1 MSVLHM
7 MNDKRQLFPGNPECS
22 THCEQNQERNLKRRR
37 VEQDS
42 ENGNVSV
49 HGPDNNTS
57 ILTHEQT
64 FTQSPVDDLSLSS
77 EESEYEDQDVM
88 HVPVAQMSSS
98 EEFEYEDQD
107 VMHVPVAQTSHP
119 PRHEESLFLLELNGG
134 SSAAQVTPGPVCSAN
149 KDLPHSADVHS
160 GD

>member
-88 HVPVAQMSSS
+88 
-98 EEFEYEDQD
+98 Y
-107 VMHVPVAQTSHP
+107 VPVAQTSHP